1 MTATQAAYRVYLQS
15 EHWRSLRLEA
25 FKRYGRKC
33 SKCPA
38 TCRLDVHHV
47 RYRHPWTDGV
57 MDDLMILCRRCHEL
71 EHGLVVVIPV
81 RDKKFAQ
88 RRRREFRRQ
97 QQRQIEKELRRYKKR
112 HRKQRH
118 SKAWKAARGMFL
130 AKRYRKYGY

>member
-15 EHWRSLRLEA
+15 EHWRGLRLEA

-47 RYRHPWTDGV
+47 RYRHPWTAGIV
-57 MDDLMILCRRCHEL
+57 DDLMILCRRCHEL

-81 RDKKFAQ
+81 IDKRLAQ
-88 RRRREFRRQ
+88 
-97 QQRQIEKELRRYKKR
+97 KKR
-112 HRKQRH
+112 RKNFRKWRSRQRKKRRWLAERKRP
-118 SKAWKAARGMFL
+118 SAAARAARLMFL